1 MSDTKYYV
9 AVSYDLMVGEDGKQE
24 LMERATEAKPLTFY
38 SGIGMMLE
46 KFEQEIMAL
55 QAGDA
60 FDFTIPAA
68 DAYGEYDDES
78 VIDLDRSI
86 FEVDGKI
93 DDSVIFP
100 NNVVPLMDSEGN
112 RINATVVKITDDKVK
127 VDLNHPLAG
136 ENLHFIGK
144 VLVRREATQEEIENA
159 FKPTCGGGC
168 GGCKGGCG
176 SKDEC
181 GCGGDGNDANCKC
194 GGDCKC
200 E

>member
-1 MSDTKYYV
+1 MENTKYYV
-9 AVSYDLMVGEDGKQE
+9 AVSYDLFVGEEGKQE
-24 LMERATEAKPLTFY
+24 VMERATEAKPLTFY
-38 SGIGMMLE
+38 SGIGMMLD

-55 QAGDA
+55 KAGDA

-68 DAYGEYDDES
+68 EAYGEYDDES

-112 RINATVVKITDDKVK
+112 RINATIVKITDDKVK

-136 ENLHFIGK
+136 ENLHFVGK
-144 VLVRREATQEEIENA
+144 VLVRREATLEEIENA
-159 FKPTCGGGC
+159 FKPSCGGGC
-168 GGCKGGCG
+168 GGCKGDCG
-176 SKDEC
+176 SE
-181 GCGGDGNDANCKC
+181 GACGGE
-194 GGDCKC
+194 GGDCNCGKDCNC
-200 E
+200 EH